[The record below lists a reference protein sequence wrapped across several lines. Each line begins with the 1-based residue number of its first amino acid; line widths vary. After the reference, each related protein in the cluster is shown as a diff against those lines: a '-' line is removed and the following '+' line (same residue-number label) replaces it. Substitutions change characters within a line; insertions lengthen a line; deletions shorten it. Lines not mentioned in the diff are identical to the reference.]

1 MKHHIIKS
9 LTPYQYVVIA
19 ICFLCNMLDG
29 MDVLIISYAAQS
41 IAESWGLSP
50 EKLGVIFSSGL
61 IGMSIG
67 AIFLA
72 PFADKLGRKPMM
84 LLASVI
90 MGVSIFLTSYAD
102 SINQLMLLRFI
113 SGIGIGI
120 MMATTASITAENSP
134 KETRGFWVSFVVA
147 GYPVGAVI
155 TGLVSFSII
164 SNYGWEHLFKIAG
177 IVSLFVLP
185 IIAIYIKEPTI
196 ERTTSDPNKIAV
208 NALFEKAYKVNTI
221 LLWTALF
228 LCFTTLYFLL
238 NWIPKLA
245 SDAGLSAKL
254 AIYSG
259 TIFNLGAV
267 VGIPIQGWLSTR
279 FGLNK
284 TVGYLLIITSIF
296 LAAFGFFK
304 ESNLMI
310 VNLFLIGFGI
320 QAGFV
325 GLYAIAASL
334 YHARIR
340 TTGVGWAV
348 GLGRVG
354 GIIGPVIG
362 GILVGFGF
370 GMIESFIAFAL
381 PVFLAGI
388 LTLRIKYE
396 LK

>member
-1 MKHHIIKS
+1 MKNNIFRN
-9 LTPYQYVVIA
+9 LTAYQYAVIA
-19 ICFLCNMLDG
+19 ICFICNMLDG
-29 MDVLIISYAAQS
+29 MDVLIISYAAQA
-41 IAESWGLSP
+41 IAESWHLSAQ
-50 EKLGVIFSSGL
+50 ELGIIFSSGL
-61 IGMSIG
+61 IGMSVG
-67 AIFLA
+67 AVFLA

-84 LLASVI
+84 LVAALI
-90 MGVSIFLTSYAD
+90 MGLSIFLTSYAF

-120 MMATTASITAENSP
+120 MMATTASITAEYTP
-134 KETRGFWVSFVVA
+134 KETRGFWVSFVVT

-164 SNYGWEHLFKIAG
+164 SNYGWEYLFKIAG
-177 IVSLFVLP
+177 IVSLVVLP
-185 IIAIYIKEPTI
+185 LIAIYIKKPITETASAPP
-196 ERTTSDPNKIAV
+196 SKIAI
-208 NALFEKAYKVNTI
+208 NALFDKSYRLNTT

-259 TIFNLGAV
+259 TIFNFGAI

-284 TVGYLLIITSIF
+284 TVGYLLIITSVF

-304 ESNLMI
+304 ESDLMI
-310 VNLFLIGFGI
+310 ANLFIIGFGI

-354 GIIGPVIG
+354 GIIGPLIG
-362 GILVGFGF
+362 GVLVGFGF

-388 LTLRIKYE
+388 LAHRIKYE
-396 LK
+396 FK

>member
-1 MKHHIIKS
+1 MKNNIFRS

-29 MDVLIISYAAQS
+29 MDVLIISYAAPA
-41 IAESWGLSP
+41 IAKAWSLSP
-50 EKLGVIFSSGL
+50 EALGVIFSSGL
-61 IGMSIG
+61 IGMSVG
-67 AIFLA
+67 AVIIA
-72 PFADKLGRKPMM
+72 PYADKLGRKPMM
-84 LLASVI
+84 LIAPFI
-90 MGVSIFLTSYAD
+90 MGLSIFLTSYAS

-120 MMATTASITAENSP
+120 MMATTASITAEYSP

-155 TGLVSFSII
+155 TGLVSASII
-164 SNYGWEHLFKIAG
+164 SNYGWEYLFKIAG
-177 IVSLFVLP
+177 IVSFIVLP
-185 IIAIYIKEPTI
+185 IIAIYLKEPTI
-196 ERTTSDPNKIAV
+196 EKTASEPKKIAV
-208 NALFEKAYKVNTI
+208 NALFEKNYRTNTI
-221 LLWTALF
+221 LLWSALF
-228 LCFTTLYFLL
+228 LCFTTLYFLI

-245 SDAGLSAKL
+245 SDAGLSDKL
-254 AIYSG
+254 AIYAG
-259 TIFNLGAV
+259 TVFNFGAI

-284 TVGYLLIITSIF
+284 TVSYILIITSVF
-296 LAAFGFFK
+296 LVTFGFFK
-304 ESNLMI
+304 GSDLMI
-310 VNLFLIGFGI
+310 VNLFLLGFGV

-334 YHARIR
+334 YHAKIR

-348 GLGRVG
+348 GLGRIG
-354 GIIGPVIG
+354 GIIGPVLG

-381 PVFLAGI
+381 PVLLAGI
-388 LTLRIKYE
+388 LTHRIKM
-396 LK
+396 